1 MGIIDLAGGK
11 IQNNV
16 SSSKLRL
23 YAKIESVLSDC
34 RKWPKSQRKCVI
46 CYTPQF
52 ELLHISL
59 CPNRD
64 MFIYLT
70 VSDYGDIK
78 TPFGSLTHGLQYPS
92 KASPSRLDPQFF
104 KNFEDWITFWD
115 VQVKFQ
121 EAWNK
126 EREEVWII
134 FNYSVDLVKRL
145 VETLG
150 VTSSWWHCLCA
161 SF

>member
-52 ELLHISL
+52 ELLHVSL

-78 TPFGSLTHGLQYPS
+78 TPFKSLTHGLQYPS
-92 KASPSRLDPQFF
+92 KVSPSRLDPHFF
-104 KNFEDWITFWD
+104 QSSVFQKLWGLNHILRCSSQVSRGLKQRKRGSLNNF
-115 VQVKFQ
+115 
-121 EAWNK
+121 
-126 EREEVWII
+126 
-134 FNYSVDLVKRL
+134 
-145 VETLG
+145 
-150 VTSSWWHCLCA
+150 
-161 SF
+161 